1 MLHRA
6 RKKKKHTHISAL
18 DVFCENDD
26 RENRCIAEVLDWYRG
41 EDAGDLKRSELD
53 VLVENWTSLNAPG
66 RKIFKIN
73 SMIPMKEKRWKT
85 LK

>member
-26 RENRCIAEVLDWYRG
+26 RENRCIAEVLEWYRG

-66 RKIFKIN
+66 RKIF
-73 SMIPMKEKRWKT
+73 
-85 LK
+85 